1 MDVVNTTPF
10 IPAWFVTRF
19 DPRAFSL
26 VVLVKGTFRLADG
39 KPLETAPEQQPPT
52 GDMHVEDDPERA
64 LLYGFDFAPWKPK
77 ADVVLSATAWAPG
90 SIEAAYVDAEFR
102 VGSIAKRLRVSG
114 DRYWLGRSDASE
126 PKPFRSMPVTWERA
140 FGGRGFAWNPLGRG
154 NMEVLL
160 GDEVNAYPMPN
171 VESPT
176 SLQRKRAEK
185 LPPAGF
191 GPIPSTW
198 PQRAD
203 KAGKCDKNY
212 LKERWPYYPESF
224 DWAHFNLAPE
234 DQQVEGYLK
243 GDEEVLFRNL
253 HPECAEL
260 RTRLPGLRIRAFL
273 NERLKARQHLRE
285 VLLRLDTFWADP
297 GAGLAILVWRGNAQV
312 RSEKLLEITNLLVA
326 DEKLQSSPLPLTAY
340 EPLLLRAALA
350 DEEEEEPEE
359 EVEAAPDDDEEQEL
373 DAEETEVA
381 EAGGEP
387 GTATEASPAGQRA
400 PAESTAAEHQPD
412 EPVGAVTDPDADE
425 TEPGSDD
432 ALTLPQVRQMLA
444 ARSSFQGR
452 DLSGLDLSGLDF
464 SNLDLAEAILE
475 GTLLERANLSGAN
488 LSGALLGQSNLSRA
502 QCLGTNF
509 GESDLTGARLDE
521 AILEGA
527 ILAAAD
533 LTGASL
539 RRANLRRANAAEA
552 ILCEAD
558 LSDAVLERANLHAAD
573 LCDARLHRANL
584 READLSEAA
593 LERAWGRE
601 VVAERATFHK
611 LRAAGCRLPGA
622 NFSRGVGEEAVWEM
636 SELAGADFA
645 GAVMPRAEFSAAFLA
660 DASFDGA
667 ELRDARLVEA
677 RLPRARLRRTNL
689 FGASLDKADL
699 SAADI
704 AESNLYEAT
713 LMDADVRGA
722 NFQSANLR
730 RVRMRKE

>member
-1 MDVVNTTPF
+1 MDVVNITPF
-10 IPAWFVTRF
+10 IPAWFVTKF

-39 KPLETAPEQQPPT
+39 KPLAIAPEQQPPT
-52 GDMHVEDDPERA
+52 GDLHVEDNPERA

-77 ADVVLSATAWAPG
+77 ADVILSATAWAPA
-90 SIEAAYVDAEFR
+90 STEAAFVDAELR

-114 DRYWLGRSDASE
+114 DRYWLGRSDASQ
-126 PKPFRSMPVTWERA
+126 PKPFRSMPVSWERA
-140 FGGRGFAWNPLGRG
+140 FGGPGFAWNPLGRG
-154 NMEVLL
+154 NREVLL
-160 GDEVNAYPMPN
+160 GDEVKAYPVPN

-176 SLQRKRAEK
+176 NLQRKRAEK

-212 LKERWPYYPESF
+212 LKERWPYYPDSF
-224 DWAHFNLAPE
+224 DWAHFNQAPE

-285 VLLRLDTFWADP
+285 VPLRLDTFWADP

-326 DEKLQSSPLPLTAY
+326 DEKLQSSPLPLPAY
-340 EPLLLRAALA
+340 EPILLQASLA

-359 EVEAAPDDDEEQEL
+359 VEAASDDDEEQEL
-373 DAEETEVA
+373 DAQETEVA
-381 EAGGEP
+381 KAGAEP
-387 GTATEASPAGQRA
+387 GTAAEASPAGQGA
-400 PAESTAAEHQPD
+400 PAESGAAEQQPD
-412 EPVGAVTDPDADE
+412 EQSGAVTDTDVDE
-425 TEPGSDD
+425 TEPGPDE

-444 ARSSFQGR
+444 VRSSFHGR

-475 GTLLERANLSGAN
+475 GALLERANLSGAN

-509 GESDLTGARLDE
+509 RESDLTGAWLDE

-558 LSDAVLERANLHAAD
+558 LSDAVLERANLNAAD

-584 READLSEAA
+584 READLAEAA

-601 VVAERATFHK
+601 VSAEGARFSK
-611 LRAAGCRLPGA
+611 LRAASCRLPGA

-636 SELAGADFA
+636 SELAGADFS

-713 LMDADVRGA
+713 LMDADVRGT